1 MREDLLKQIEIK
13 YGRAYANS
21 LKFTMNAE
29 GLFANHPDDKG
40 GMTYQGIAR
49 VYNDRWEGWQII
61 DKYLQQ
67 FPELNIPFKKPP
79 VSVERLNKIL
89 SEDSTLGMLVFDYYY
104 ANYFVKS
111 GAKSISEYS
120 QKIAIIMFDIATLQG
135 IRRAGKT
142 LQRLLNRYYNANLVV
157 DGDFGK
163 NSLNALVDN
172 LQNPKIGEEE
182 LTSQLLLE
190 MSDNLVEASKLN
202 GNIVFLKGWM
212 ARTQNL
218 RNYLRLLK

>member
-1 MREDLLKQIEIK
+1 MKEEIEKLVIEK
-13 YGRAYANS
+13 YGKGYLKA
-21 LKFTMNAE
+21 LKFTLSAE
-29 GLFANHPDDKG
+29 GGFANHIKDTG
-40 GMTYQGIAR
+40 GMTYSGIAR
-49 VYNDRWEGWQII
+49 KYNSKWSGWEII
-61 DKYLQQ
+61 DRVLAKYPDLTQPYTVKPRSVK
-67 FPELNIPFKKPP
+67 FLELELRVNN
-79 VSVERLNKIL
+79 ELEMLIL
-89 SEDSTLGMLVFDYYY
+89 DFYYE
-104 ANYFVKS
+104 NYFVKS

-120 QKIAIIMFDIATLQG
+120 QKIAIIMFEVAVLQG
-135 IRRAGKT
+135 IRRAGRT

-182 LTSQLLLE
+182 LISQLLLE
-190 MSDNLVEASKLN
+190 MSDNLVEASKIN